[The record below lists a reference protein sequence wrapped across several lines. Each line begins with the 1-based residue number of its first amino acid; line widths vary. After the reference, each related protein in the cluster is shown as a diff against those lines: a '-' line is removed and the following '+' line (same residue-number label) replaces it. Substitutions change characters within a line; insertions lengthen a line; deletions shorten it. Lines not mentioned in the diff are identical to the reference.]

1 MPGSDLGLRRVQAL
15 DGAHPRPVPSGP
27 DGELVADVHRPA
39 REGAGHHRSGAGRH
53 ERPIHPQAWPAGVGG
68 GRGAGQQPVQG
79 GGEVAH
85 TRPGDA
91 VHRHDLGAGQ
101 KRAGQAVRHVEV
113 GDLGEF
119 LVDEVDLREHDQAG
133 GDAQEFEDS
142 QVLLGLRLP
151 ALGGGH
157 HEDAG
162 VGGTHAGQHVPD
174 EADVAGNV
182 HDGAAPPAR
191 QRGGCEPQIDR
202 QAAAALLLET
212 VRIGAGQGLHQRGL
226 AVVDVTRRGD
236 DVHGSLADRCR
247 GLPAAPG

>member
-1 MPGSDLGLRRVQAL
+1 MGLRRVQAL

-27 DGELVADVHRPA
+27 DGELVADVHRSA
-39 REGAGHHRSGAGRH
+39 GEGAGHHRSGAGCD
-53 ERPIHPQAWPAGVGG
+53 ERPIDPQAWPAGIGG

-85 TRPGDA
+85 ARPGDA
-91 VHRHDLGAGQ
+91 VHRHDLCAGEKGA
-101 KRAGQAVRHVEV
+101 RQAVRYFEV
-113 GDLGEF
+113 GDLGQF
-119 LVDEVDLREHDQAG
+119 LVDEVNLRDHDQAG
-133 GDAQEFEDS
+133 ADAQEFEDS
-142 QVLLGLRLP
+142 EVFLGLRLP

-174 EADVAGNV
+174 ETDVAGNV

-191 QRGGCEPQIDR
+191 QSGGGESQIDR
-202 QAAAALLLET
+202 QAAAAFLLET

-236 DVHGSLADRCR
+236 DVHGALADRCR
-247 GLPAAPG
+247 GLLGAPG